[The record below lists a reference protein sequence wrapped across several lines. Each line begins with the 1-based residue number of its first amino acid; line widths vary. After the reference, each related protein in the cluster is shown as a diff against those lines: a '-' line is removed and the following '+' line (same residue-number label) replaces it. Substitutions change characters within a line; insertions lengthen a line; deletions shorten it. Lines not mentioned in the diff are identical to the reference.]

1 MDLDKLTKL
10 AEYHHQLAETSEDG
24 SVAAMHREAARMLD
38 EIIAAKLA
46 ERAPLDQHGVSRG
59 GPTASRRSARDPDAI
74 KFFVAPTAPG
84 IGRRAGRSYSC
95 SYLSTG

>member
-10 AEYHHQLAETSEDG
+10 AEYHHHLAEISEDG

-46 ERAPLDQHGVSRG
+46 EQARLDAPKQR
-59 GPTASRRSARDPDAI
+59 
-74 KFFVAPTAPG
+74 
-84 IGRRAGRSYSC
+84 
-95 SYLSTG
+95 

>member
-10 AEYHHQLAETSEDG
+10 AEYHHHLAETSEDG

-46 ERAPLDQHGVSRG
+46 EQARLDVPQQR
-59 GPTASRRSARDPDAI
+59 
-74 KFFVAPTAPG
+74 
-84 IGRRAGRSYSC
+84 
-95 SYLSTG
+95 